1 MSRYGKKM
9 SSKEK
14 VELCEA
20 VYFMRDIKTIGDL
33 WESAFLLQWTEIR
46 PIIRS
51 DAGTDATYDS
61 KVFSFFFFEK
71 KQILT
76 SQMKASS
83 KP

>member
-1 MSRYGKKM
+1 M

-61 KVFSFFFFEK
+61 KVSFFFFKETNTDVPNESIIEAVI
-71 KQILT
+71 QG
-76 SQMKASS
+76 
-83 KP
+83 